1 MPKVA
6 IERTPEQQK
15 IYDVVNDKIGRIYG
29 NISEHQALNLA
40 IYSMLDDIT
49 DTVNIDTRKNL
60 NKVLALLNIQEDRLK
75 LLYSYVDDTSKELLD
90 IIG

>member
-1 MPKVA
+1 MPKAV

-15 IYDVVNDKIGRIYG
+15 IYDVCNDEIGRIYG

-40 IYSMLDDIT
+40 IYSMLDNIT
-49 DTVNIDTRKNL
+49 DTVSIDTRKDL

-75 LLYSYVDDTSKELLD
+75 LQYSYVDNATNELLA
-90 IIG
+90 IIN